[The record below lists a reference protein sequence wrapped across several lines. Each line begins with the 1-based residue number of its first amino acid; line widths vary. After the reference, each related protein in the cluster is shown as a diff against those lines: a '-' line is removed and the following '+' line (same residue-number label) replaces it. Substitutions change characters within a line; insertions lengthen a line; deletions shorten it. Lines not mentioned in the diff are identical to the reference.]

1 MKPYNSSLC
10 SVSLPYFDYNQY
22 TNFIRFNKESIEM
35 IEENYLIRHD
45 AYITLT
51 DDVVTERVPFDAF
64 LVLSMQ

>member
-1 MKPYNSSLC
+1 
-10 SVSLPYFDYNQY
+10 
-22 TNFIRFNKESIEM
+22 M

-51 DDVVTERVPFDAF
+51 DDVDTERAPFDAF